1 MQSAHLRAS
10 HPNFRQLSV
19 AVGLLIARNTA
30 DATPL
35 VDLLP
40 DATAADTS
48 AASKGYCLKLL

>member
-19 AVGLLIARNTA
+19 AVALLMAEITP

-35 VDLLP
+35 VDPLP
-40 DATAADTS
+40 DAPTAS
-48 AASKGYCLKLL
+48 